1 MKKRKNVLILSII
14 AVAVVIAAALL
25 VYFAKGY
32 SIRFDGGFPKDLSF
46 EYGSE
51 ADLPKAY
58 AVNKFGVR
66 QLGKVEYHFTSP
78 DGKESVST
86 YPVATCEKVGEW
98 KLTCVYESAKEE
110 MTYQVVDTVA
120 PEIIIGSLPSD
131 VYVGNK
137 DTEYTVPAV
146 DFKDA
151 SAIDYAKCSA
161 ILYFEG
167 KETTY
172 NSITSAFVP
181 EKDGEWVYK
190 ITASDIYGNTSN
202 AECKWRSKDPNWKD
216 TKIPEG
222 YLATFD
228 KVGYTNL
235 VSSGFVNEY
244 WSGTE
249 TEEWLEEYEGEKGVL
264 KVTAKL
270 NSLGLTAF
278 NLKLAK
284 TISLDQLGDNVV
296 IIRYR
301 IDDKNASEN
310 FKVAGSY
317 QEEIKTAACKD
328 FEFKKGEWQT
338 AALTA
343 DDLKSYMISD
353 KKDILK
359 DLTVALSGTGKE
371 INIYLASVTVGKK
384 LEAPKNLK
392 VSGSN
397 LVWDTVKNASGYY
410 IYTEGAKKE
419 TEVKKNSYA
428 VGKKKLFKV
437 RAKGDGLFYVDS
449 NESIYVNDT
458 PAKGYLAEFDEEFY
472 KYLVWN
478 NGARA
483 EGGMDWY
490 ECDAFETSY
499 DKKEKAIRLDMT
511 RGYVSAGIVV
521 RLPKAVKT
529 ETLDSVVVRF
539 KADKNVKRATVYQ
552 YGGPALL
559 ADVTEIKEGWNTII
573 LPKKLLVGDAEDSS
587 LFSGYQ
593 IMFYESKE
601 PVHGDGQGTKMT
613 VYLSSVT
620 KATQLA
626 APTKIE
632 ASGKKL
638 KWGAVSHAKGY
649 AISRDGGAYKTISQ
663 NYANLDKTELFQIKA
678 VGDNKFYVDSESTV
692 YVNGKV
698 KNGYLAEFNKPYY
711 EHLIWN
717 NGADAP
723 GGMQWYQSDSFK
735 ASYDK
740 KEQALKVEMT
750 MGYVGAGS
758 VLRFPKSAK
767 VSELNDLVIRMK
779 LESNVKAVAI
789 YQYGGVGRMY
799 YTNEVKAGWNS
810 IAIPHNAI
818 LADGG
823 SNDTISGLQII
834 LYGSE
839 EMGVAQG
846 KKTTMYLKSVTNAV
860 RLTEPQ
866 NLKLTG
872 KKLTWDAVT
881 GAKGYT
887 VIEDGKST
895 TVKTNSYTIK
905 GGNLFKVA
913 ALGDGI
919 RYVDSGYAIYVNATV
934 KSGYIATF
942 DKAFY
947 EYLIWNNGANA
958 EGGMQWYESQTHAVQ
973 YDAKAKT
980 TKVTMTMGYVGA
992 GSVIKFPKAVKLS
1005 EIDDLVVYVKLDSA
1019 VKKIGFYQYGGIGN
1033 IYHTEAVAPGWNT
1046 IVIPKDKLLADA
1058 GVNGTMSGI
1067 QLILYGANGNGG
1079 DVGKKTT
1086 MTLGYIA
1093 SIRKLAAPTNI
1104 QIQGN
1109 KLTWDKV
1116 DGAVKYIVYED
1127 GKKYTAT
1134 TNSHT
1139 LKGGELI
1146 KIQAIGDGKQTA
1158 DSELSMYINANVKAG
1173 YLAECNKEYY
1183 NYLIW
1188 NNGAEAPGGMQW
1200 YDSASFKAAFNKTE
1214 KVLDVTAKY
1223 GYVCAGMV
1231 LRFPQGKAL
1240 EAGKDVVVNIKLDS
1254 TVKYIRFYPYGQSG
1268 NLYETANVKAG
1279 WNQFVIPAEN
1289 VAAAVG
1295 NNSFDGIQIVLCDNP
1310 DGAFTVN
1317 NPAKTAKISIGTIH
1331 YAQTLAKPTL
1341 TIEGDVAKWNRVE
1354 HADAYEVYADGK
1366 KLATV
1371 TSCEYSLATLA
1382 DGVYQIQVIA
1392 KSNSALYVA
1401 ATSNSVK
1408 YSNLEILSV
1417 PTMSYSDGTVT
1428 FTPVTGAASY
1438 KIEIDGTE
1446 YDIDKNA
1453 TSVKPA
1459 ELIGKSILVKYRMK
1473 SIGDNLATVDS
1484 DWSDYAM
1491 ADLSLENNV
1500 IADYDEGYTKLVW
1513 NNGAKA
1519 EGGQAWYESDAFA
1532 AAYDANEKGISLTM
1546 KYGYVCAGFV
1556 TKFPSPIHIDDA
1568 DSIVLRI
1575 KLDKNIKYLRVFEYG
1590 GTGVMLDFKDLQE
1603 GWNELSIPKSNLK
1616 NDPGK
1621 DYISGLQIAMYT
1633 STNPENGTSQGTEIK
1648 AVLGSVKKVK
1658 VQAETENVI
1667 FTRTEN
1673 GQYDN
1678 SNTIYLTNNDV
1689 YGKIP
1694 SASAGVSLTTIG
1706 EGSGIYVDGVLD
1718 TEATFATAQSR
1729 NGVFWIRPSKAAVA
1743 GTVLTFKGVFS
1754 SSDGSYQFPV
1764 EECSWQYD
1772 GSKWSVYQ
1780 ETTTKYENLEPKV
1793 YGYWETDQSKPNLNQ
1808 SVSFHVDGVN
1818 GIGSIPQPDASN
1830 RQHTIEFVPVDG
1842 GALYRN
1848 GVKDSKMKLYTWAGS
1863 GDTMQFVIKWTDSD
1877 DTSCNSGDVFA
1888 IEGKFRYVVNGATY
1902 LLNFKRAEFV
1912 WNGSDWDQVVVKRF
1926 TNLTPEVYGYNQTGQ
1941 SNPETNKSVSFYV
1954 KGVSGIGT
1962 IPFTYATRDK
1972 KYTPVE
1978 SGTFYRNG
1986 VATKEM
1992 ELYAF
1997 AGSGNDEMQFTL
2009 TWANAADTSC
2019 KHGDSF
2025 GLSGA
2030 FQHRSGN
2037 TLYILEFAD
2046 TQFGYDTKSDATYVD
2061 GNGLPMRWRKIET
2074 ITFSSLT
2081 PVVYSY
2087 ADTGQSRPEVNQS
2100 VSFHVDGVS
2109 GIGNIP
2115 FTYATREIKY
2125 RPTQDGAIYRNGTSV
2140 ADMEL
2145 YSFAGSGN
2153 DSMQFTLTWEH
2164 SSDLV
2169 CEDGESFKIEGSFK
2183 YYDATTFKNYI
2194 LDFEPTEFVWDSS
2207 KLSNMGATGDWNQVK

>member
-1 MKKRKNVLILSII
+1 MKKRKNVLILGII

-25 VYFAKGY
+25 VFFAKGY
-32 SIRFDGGFPKDLSF
+32 SIRFEGGFPKALSF

-78 DGKESVST
+78 EGETSVSK

-98 KLTCVYESAKEE
+98 QLTCAYEGAK
-110 MTYQVVDTVA
+110 TSVTFQVVDTVA
-120 PEIIIGSLPSD
+120 PEIIVGELPSD
-131 VYVGNK
+131 VYVGNT

-161 ILYFEG
+161 VLYFEG

-216 TKIPEG
+216 TDIPEG

-249 TEEWLEEYEGEKGVL
+249 TEEWMEEYEGEKGVL
-264 KVTAKL
+264 KVTSKL
-270 NSLGLTAF
+270 NGLGLTAF
-278 NLKLAK
+278 KLKLAK
-284 TISLDQLGDNVV
+284 SISLDKLGDNVV

-301 IDDKNASEN
+301 IDDKNAN
-310 FKVAGSY
+310 TALKVAGRY
-317 QEEIKTAACKD
+317 QDAIKTAACKD
-328 FEFKKGEWQT
+328 FEFNKGEWQT

-343 DDLKSYMISD
+343 DDLKSYMVSD
-353 KKDILK
+353 EKDVLSE
-359 DLTVALSGTGKE
+359 LTIALSGTGKE
-371 INIYLASVTVGKK
+371 INIYLASITIGKK
-384 LEAPKNLK
+384 LDAPKNMK
-392 VSGSN
+392 ISGSN
-397 LVWDTVKNASGYY
+397 LVWDNVKNASGYY
-410 IYTEGAKKE
+410 VCTEDSEKE
-419 TEVKKNSYA
+419 AEVKKNSYA
-428 VGKKKLFKV
+428 IGKKKLFKV

-449 NESIYVNDT
+449 SESIYVNDT

-490 ECDAFETSY
+490 ECDSFEANY
-499 DKKEKAIRLDMT
+499 DEKEKAIRLDMT

-521 RLPKAVKT
+521 RLPQAVKT
-529 ETLDSVVVRF
+529 ETLDNVVVRF

-559 ADVTEIKEGWNTII
+559 ANVTDIQEGWNTIV
-573 LPKKLLVGDAEDSS
+573 LPKKLLVGDAQDTSI
-587 LFSGYQ
+587 FSGYQ
-593 IMFYESKE
+593 IMFYEANE
-601 PVHGDGQGTKMT
+601 PVFGTGQGTKMT
-613 VYLSSVT
+613 VYLSTVT
-620 KATQLA
+620 KAAQLE

-632 ASGKKL
+632 VSGKKL
-638 KWGAVSHAKGY
+638 KWNAVSHAKGY
-649 AISRDGGAYKTISQ
+649 AVSRNGGAYEKLSQ
-663 NYANLDKTELFQIKA
+663 NYCDMKKTELFQIKA
-678 VGDNKFYVDSESTV
+678 VGDNKFYVDSESSV

-698 KNGYLAEFNKPYY
+698 KSGYLAEFNAPYY
-711 EHLIWN
+711 AHLIWN

-735 ASYDK
+735 AAYDK
-740 KEQALKVEMT
+740 KQKALKVEMT

-758 VLRFPKSAK
+758 VLRFPKSTK

-779 LESNVKAVAI
+779 LDSKVKAVAI
-789 YQYGGVGRMY
+789 YQYGGVGRMC
-799 YTNEVKAGWNS
+799 YTNEVKAGWNN
-810 IAIPHNAI
+810 IAIPHNSL

-823 SNDTISGLQII
+823 SDDTMSGIQII

-839 EMGVAQG
+839 EMGAAQG
-846 KKTTMYLKSVTNAV
+846 QKTTMYLKSITNAV

-872 KKLTWDAVT
+872 NKLSWDAVA
-881 GAKGYT
+881 GAQGYE
-887 VIEDGKST
+887 VIEDGKSY

-905 GGNLFKVA
+905 GGSLFKVA
-913 ALGDGI
+913 ALGDG
-919 RYVDSGYAIYVNATV
+919 VKSVTSGYAIYVNATV
-934 KSGYIATF
+934 KQGYIATF
-942 DKAFY
+942 DKPFY

-958 EGGMQWYESQTHAVQ
+958 EGGMQWYESQTHEVR
-973 YDAKAKT
+973 YDASAKN
-980 TKVTMTMGYVGA
+980 TKVTMTMGYVCA

-1005 EIDDLVVYVKLDSA
+1005 EIDDMVVYVKLDSA
-1019 VKKIGFYQYGGIGN
+1019 VKKIGFYQYGGVGN

-1058 GVNGTMSGI
+1058 GVDGTMSGI

-1116 DGAVKYIVYED
+1116 DGAVKYVVYED
-1127 GKKYTAT
+1127 GKKYTVT

-1139 LKGGELI
+1139 LKGGELL

-1158 DSELSMYINANVKAG
+1158 DSELSMYINAIVKDG

-1188 NNGAEAPGGMQW
+1188 NNGANADGGMQW
-1200 YDSASFKAAFNKTE
+1200 YDSESFKAAFNKTD

-1240 EAGKDVVVNIKLDS
+1240 EEGKDVVVNIKLDS

-1268 NLYETANVKAG
+1268 NLYETANVKSG
-1279 WNQFVIPAEN
+1279 WNEFVIPAEN
-1289 VAAAVG
+1289 VLAAVG
-1295 NNSFDGIQIVLCDNP
+1295 NNSFDGLQIVLYDNP
-1310 DGAFTVN
+1310 DGTFTVN
-1317 NPAKTAKISIGTIH
+1317 NPAKTAKISIGSIY
-1331 YAQTLAKPTL
+1331 YAQTLRKPVL
-1341 TIEGDVAKWNRVE
+1341 TIDGDTAKWEQVA
-1354 HADAYEVYADGK
+1354 HADEYDVYADNK

-1371 TSCEYSLATLA
+1371 TTTQYSLASLA
-1382 DGVYQIQVIA
+1382 DGVYQIKVVA
-1392 KSNSALYVA
+1392 RSNSKQYIA
-1401 ATSNSVK
+1401 ATSDSVK
-1408 YSNLEILSV
+1408 YSNLEILQA
-1417 PTMSYSDGTVT
+1417 PTVSYSDGVVT
-1428 FTPVTGAASY
+1428 FTSINGAASY

-1446 YDIDKNA
+1446 YTIDKNA

-1473 SIGDNLATVDS
+1473 SIGDNIATVDS
-1484 DWSDYAM
+1484 DWSEYAL

-1513 NNGAKA
+1513 NNGAKT

-1532 AAYDANEKGISLTM
+1532 AAYDATEKGIKLTM
-1546 KYGYVCAGFV
+1546 KHGYVCAGFV
-1556 TKFPSPIHIDDA
+1556 TKFPSPIQIDDA

-1575 KLDKNIKYLRVFEYG
+1575 KLDNNIKYLRVFEYG
-1590 GTGVMLDFKDLQE
+1590 GTGVMLDFKDLHE

-1633 STNPENGTSQGTEIK
+1633 STKPENGTAQGTDVT
-1648 AVLGSVKKVK
+1648 AVLGSVKKVN

-1678 SNTIYLTNNDV
+1678 SNTIYLTNENV
-1689 YGKIP
+1689 YGRIP

-1706 EGSGIYVDGVLD
+1706 ESSGIYVDGVMD
-1718 TEATFATAQSR
+1718 TEAVFATAESW

-1764 EECSWQYD
+1764 KECTWQYD
-1772 GSKWSVYQ
+1772 GSKWNVYTAPIVKKVTVTPEGTPGNANVVYLQLSDMNTNQKYNPKAGSVKLDGEALNNQWELDYAFSYAGWNNVHYIQ
-1780 ETTTKYENLEPKV
+1780 LTHIDTSKNYTFKEGSVLTIGGTFTGASDGVEIEIEEVSYVCHVNGDS
-1793 YGYWETDQSKPNLNQ
+1793 YTWETYVPSTAKKVTVTPEGTPGNENVVYLQLSGMNTNQKYNPKAGSVKLDGEVLNNEWELDYAFNYAGWSNVHYIQLTHIDTSKNYTFKEG
-1808 SVSFHVDGVN
+1808 SVLTIGGTFTGACDGTEIEIPEVQLQCHVN
-1818 GIGSIPQPDASN
+1818 G
-1830 RQHTIEFVPVDG
+1830 TT
-1842 GALYRN
+1842 
-1848 GVKDSKMKLYTWAGS
+1848 YTW
-1863 GDTMQFVIKWTDSD
+1863 
-1877 DTSCNSGDVFA
+1877 
-1888 IEGKFRYVVNGATY
+1888 E
-1902 LLNFKRAEFV
+1902 
-1912 WNGSDWDQVVVKRF
+1912 VK
-1926 TNLTPEVYGYNQTGQ
+1926 Q
-1941 SNPETNKSVSFYV
+1941 
-1954 KGVSGIGT
+1954 
-1962 IPFTYATRDK
+1962 
-1972 KYTPVE
+1972 
-1978 SGTFYRNG
+1978 
-1986 VATKEM
+1986 
-1992 ELYAF
+1992 
-1997 AGSGNDEMQFTL
+1997 
-2009 TWANAADTSC
+2009 
-2019 KHGDSF
+2019 
-2025 GLSGA
+2025 
-2030 FQHRSGN
+2030 
-2037 TLYILEFAD
+2037 
-2046 TQFGYDTKSDATYVD
+2046 
-2061 GNGLPMRWRKIET
+2061 
-2074 ITFSSLT
+2074 
-2081 PVVYSY
+2081 
-2087 ADTGQSRPEVNQS
+2087 
-2100 VSFHVDGVS
+2100 
-2109 GIGNIP
+2109 
-2115 FTYATREIKY
+2115 
-2125 RPTQDGAIYRNGTSV
+2125 
-2140 ADMEL
+2140 
-2145 YSFAGSGN
+2145 
-2153 DSMQFTLTWEH
+2153 
-2164 SSDLV
+2164 
-2169 CEDGESFKIEGSFK
+2169 
-2183 YYDATTFKNYI
+2183 
-2194 LDFEPTEFVWDSS
+2194 
-2207 KLSNMGATGDWNQVK
+2207 